1 MYVNN
6 NLYFVGNL
14 RYLNIHFQE
23 VVLIYVWLVE
33 KSVSLANSPY
43 FPLSSIIPFVRLK
56 MYVVLHCIVL
66 CNNMLYCAVMYHTVM
81 YCTVLYDNVPLC
93 LILFP

>member
-6 NLYFVGNL
+6 NLYFVVGNL

-23 VVLIYVWLVE
+23 VVLIYVWPEE

-43 FPLSSIIPFVRLK
+43 FPLSSIIPFVRLTNVQSRNLNK
-56 MYVVLHCIVL
+56 FCVKQ
-66 CNNMLYCAVMYHTVM
+66 NMIYNHI
-81 YCTVLYDNVPLC
+81 P
-93 LILFP
+93 F